1 MATVFSVRVCAGKGS
16 FSVCL
21 ASENPL
27 AIKADVPAK
36 AENGKANRALV
47 LNLEKLLGCR
57 VSLLSGATSRRKT
70 LAADCGREELV
81 AKFKEMGKTKDGNS
95 K

>member
-27 AIKADVPAK
+27 VAKVDVPAK
-36 AENGKANRALV
+36 AEDGKANRALV
-47 LNLEKLLGCR
+47 LGLEKLLSCR

-70 LAADCGREELV
+70 MAADCSREELLERIG
-81 AKFKEMGKTKDGNS
+81 KMEKE
-95 K
+95 

>member
-1 MATVFSVRVCAGKGS
+1 MATVFSVRVSAGKGS

-27 AIKADVPAK
+27 VAKVDVPAK
-36 AENGKANRALV
+36 AEDGKANRALV
-47 LNLEKLLGCR
+47 LGLEKLLSCR

-70 LAADCGREELV
+70 LAAECSREELLERIGSM
-81 AKFKEMGKTKDGNS
+81 KKE
-95 K
+95 